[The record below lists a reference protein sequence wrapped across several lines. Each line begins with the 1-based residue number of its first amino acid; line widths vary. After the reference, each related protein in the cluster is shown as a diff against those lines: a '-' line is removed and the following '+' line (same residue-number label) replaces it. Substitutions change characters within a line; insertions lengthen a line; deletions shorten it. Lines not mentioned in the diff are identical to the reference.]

1 MAEQTPTVEQVRR
14 CDGPKIRR
22 LRQRADLSVDE
33 MVERLK
39 AEGVDR
45 HPDSIRKGE
54 TGKAGLGFK
63 VVNAIARVLGV
74 DSDELWLDE
83 TATIKEWEPGLSG
96 RTLSI
101 ELGMAVLRM
110 DGHILE
116 RLDLPDGFYPDTDAR
131 QLARALGAKYVDAA
145 KL

>member
-1 MAEQTPTVEQVRR
+1 MAERTPTVERVRR
-14 CDGPKIRR
+14 CDGQKIRR

-83 TATIKEWEPGLSG
+83 VTTIREWEPNLSG
-96 RTLSI
+96 KTLSI
-101 ELGMAVLRM
+101 ELGMAVIRM
-110 DGHILE
+110 DGLLLE
-116 RLDLPDGFYPDTDAR
+116 RLDLPDDFYPGTDAR
-131 QLARALGAKYVDAA
+131 QLARALGAKYVDVVRP
-145 KL
+145 